1 MLGTPLEAHAWKRH
15 AHLELEE
22 IAMSLSIFDRG
33 EGRFDLMHGDI
44 EIGWV
49 RDRAIGFNG
58 FGDRATARRAAAV
71 AYDALTGWL
80 ARQRRFDAPPRN
92 GHALRIERGGGI
104 DQLMLGEVPVGQL
117 LHRGAGIADGG
128 YAFELTLPPRIGATL
143 SAAQIMYYALER
155 YRAGRDLGQMVEVA

>member
-1 MLGTPLEAHAWKRH
+1 
-15 AHLELEE
+15 
-22 IAMSLSIFDRG
+22 MSLSIFDRG

-58 FGDRATARRAAAV
+58 FGDRAAARRAAAV

-92 GHALRIERGGGI
+92 GHALRVHRNGGI
-104 DQLMLGEVPVGQL
+104 DQLMLGEVSVGQML
-117 LHRGAGIADGG
+117 YRSAGVADGG
-128 YAFELTLPPRIGATL
+128 YAFELNLPPRIGATL
-143 SAAQIMYYALER
+143 SAAQVMYYALER
-155 YRAGRDLGQMVEVA
+155 YRAARDIGEIVEVS

>member
-1 MLGTPLEAHAWKRH
+1 
-15 AHLELEE
+15 
-22 IAMSLSIFDRG
+22 MSLSIFDRG

-58 FGDRATARRAAAV
+58 FGDRAAARRAAAV

-92 GHALRIERGGGI
+92 GHALRVHRDGMTDE
-104 DQLMLGEVPVGQL
+104 LMLGEVSVGQL
-117 LHRGAGIADGG
+117 LCRGAKDG
-128 YAFELTLPPRIGATL
+128 YAFELVLPPRLGATL
-143 SAAQIMYYALER
+143 SAAQVMYYALER
-155 YRAGRDLGQMVEVA
+155 YRAARELGEMVEVA